1 MEPESMPYYDNL
13 RDYLTAL
20 DALGDVM
27 HIHREVDGDLEPG
40 AITRRSYEIR
50 SPAPLFENIRG
61 VAPGFRILGAP
72 AALCSRPDMPY
83 ARVALS
89 LGLPAQSTGP
99 AIVNALAATRRV
111 PYIKPVRVE
120 AGHALSQQH
129 VLRGEQATLDRFPI
143 PFAHDHDG
151 GRYANTWGTLI
162 VKTPDGRWVNWSIAR
177 VMKVDGKRM
186 VGLMV
191 PSQHIGQIWGEWVA
205 LGKPMPYALVQG
217 PAPAISCLSGMPL
230 PAEVDEADFVGAL
243 AGEPVKLVKAISV
256 DLDVPA
262 SAEIVIEG
270 HVSIERDC
278 LEGPYGEYGGYLGT
292 GSSAQPTFH
301 VETITHRED
310 PIWPLVVAGRPT
322 DESHTVW
329 AIGIAADALSRLQ
342 EAGLPIT
349 TVWAP
354 EPAAVHWFLA
364 VAPRDWRQRLPG
376 VSSEAFAQRVGEVLF
391 NTDAMLFVP
400 QIYLVDDDID
410 PTSIDD
416 VVWALAT
423 RVHPTGRRAVFE
435 DQPIVRLPQCYRE
448 AEYEARRGPKVVF
461 DTLQPEDRHLH
472 ASFEQAYPE
481 ALRQRILANW
491 PTQTS

>member
-1 MEPESMPYYDNL
+1 MPYFDNL

-120 AGHALSQQH
+120 AEHALSQQH

-191 PSQHIGQIWGEWVA
+191 PSQHIGQI
-205 LGKPMPYALVQG
+205 
-217 PAPAISCLSGMPL
+217 
-230 PAEVDEADFVGAL
+230 
-243 AGEPVKLVKAISV
+243 
-256 DLDVPA
+256 
-262 SAEIVIEG
+262 
-270 HVSIERDC
+270 
-278 LEGPYGEYGGYLGT
+278 
-292 GSSAQPTFH
+292 
-301 VETITHRED
+301 
-310 PIWPLVVAGRPT
+310 
-322 DESHTVW
+322 
-329 AIGIAADALSRLQ
+329 
-342 EAGLPIT
+342 
-349 TVWAP
+349 
-354 EPAAVHWFLA
+354 
-364 VAPRDWRQRLPG
+364 
-376 VSSEAFAQRVGEVLF
+376 
-391 NTDAMLFVP
+391 
-400 QIYLVDDDID
+400 
-410 PTSIDD
+410 
-416 VVWALAT
+416 
-423 RVHPTGRRAVFE
+423 
-435 DQPIVRLPQCYRE
+435 
-448 AEYEARRGPKVVF
+448 
-461 DTLQPEDRHLH
+461 
-472 ASFEQAYPE
+472 
-481 ALRQRILANW
+481 
-491 PTQTS
+491 

>member
-120 AGHALSQQH
+120 VGHALSQQH

-262 SAEIVIEG
+262 SAEIVIKG
-270 HVSIERDC
+270 MSPSNATAWKALTASMV
-278 LEGPYGEYGGYLGT
+278 GT
-292 GSSAQPTFH
+292 
-301 VETITHRED
+301 
-310 PIWPLVVAGRPT
+310 
-322 DESHTVW
+322 
-329 AIGIAADALSRLQ
+329 
-342 EAGLPIT
+342 
-349 TVWAP
+349 WAP
-354 EPAAVHWFLA
+354 ALPPSRPSMSRPSPTAKIRSGRWWSPGG
-364 VAPRDWRQRLPG
+364 PRTSRTPSGRSASP
-376 VSSEAFAQRVGEVLF
+376 
-391 NTDAMLFVP
+391 
-400 QIYLVDDDID
+400 
-410 PTSIDD
+410 PT
-416 VVWALAT
+416 
-423 RVHPTGRRAVFE
+423 P
-435 DQPIVRLPQCYRE
+435 
-448 AEYEARRGPKVVF
+448 
-461 DTLQPEDRHLH
+461 
-472 ASFEQAYPE
+472 
-481 ALRQRILANW
+481 
-491 PTQTS
+491 

>member
-1 MEPESMPYYDNL
+1 MPCFDNL
-13 RDYLTAL
+13 RDYLAAL

-40 AITRRSYEIR
+40 AITRRSYEIQ

-61 VAPGFRILGAP
+61 VTPGFRLLGAP
-72 AALCSRPDMPY
+72 AALCSRADMPY

-89 LGLPAQSTGP
+89 LGLPAQSSGP
-99 AIVNALAATRRV
+99 DIVNALARTRRI
-111 PYIKPVRVE
+111 PYIKPVLVDHAE
-120 AGHALSQQH
+120 ATSQQH
-129 VLRGEQATLDRFPI
+129 VLRSEQATLDSFPI
-143 PFAHDHDG
+143 PFAHDQDG

-162 VKTPDGRWVNWSIAR
+162 VKTPDSRWVNWSIAR

-191 PSQHIGQIWGEWVA
+191 PSQHIGQIWGEWVK

-243 AGEPVKLVKAISV
+243 GQEAVKLVKAISV
-256 DLDVPA
+256 DLNVPA

-278 LEGPYGEYGGYLGT
+278 MEGPYGEYGGYLSKGA
-292 GSSAQPTFH
+292 SAQPTFH
-301 VETITHRED
+301 VETITHRDD

-342 EAGLPIT
+342 EAELPIT

-364 VAPRDWRQRLPG
+364 VAPRDWRERLPG
-376 VSSEAFAQRVGEVLF
+376 VSSEDFARRVGEVLF
-391 NTDAMLFVP
+391 KTDAMLFVP
-400 QIYLVDDDID
+400 NVYLVDDDID
-410 PTSIDD
+410 PTSIKD

-448 AEYEARRGPKVVF
+448 EEYVARRGPKVVF
-461 DTLQPEDRHLH
+461 DTLLPEDRPAH
-472 ASFEQAYPE
+472 ASFEQGYPE
-481 ALRQRILANW
+481 EVRERVLAHW
-491 PTQTS
+491 PAD